1 MATSIKTI
9 SLSPIWSKICEDF
22 NISPS
27 KAVKDGIA
35 LHLALN
41 YPDFPRNEL
50 EEALYNESKVPAFKS
65 ALALRIAAIYS
76 NNKNP

>member
-1 MATSIKTI
+1 MSSHVRTI
-9 SLSPIWSKICEDF
+9 SCSPIWDKIMSDF

-35 LHLALN
+35 LQLALR

-50 EEALYNESKVPAFKS
+50 EEALYADSVLPAYKAFLIQRIT
-65 ALALRIAAIYS
+65 AL
-76 NNKNP
+76 K

>member
-1 MATSIKTI
+1 MSSHVRTI
-9 SLSPIWSKICEDF
+9 SMSPIWDKICSDF

-35 LHLALN
+35 LQLALR

-50 EEALYNESKVPAFKS
+50 EEALYADSVLPAFK
-65 ALALRIAAIYS
+65 AQLVQKITALR
-76 NNKNP
+76 